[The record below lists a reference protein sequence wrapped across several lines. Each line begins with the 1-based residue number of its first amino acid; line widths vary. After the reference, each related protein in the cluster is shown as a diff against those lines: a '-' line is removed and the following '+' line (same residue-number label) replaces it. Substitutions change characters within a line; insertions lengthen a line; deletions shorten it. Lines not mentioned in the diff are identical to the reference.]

1 MLFGGII
8 SSPRDILTPVQALEL
23 ANVYLENA
31 FKATDPY
38 VALILGHDT
47 EVSLSQAKGAS
58 KRYELQVVREGVA
71 TAYVKLGKLLDTHGR
86 HDEAQACYKKGEK
99 HG

>member
-8 SSPRDILTPVQALEL
+8 ASPRDILTPVQALEL

-38 VALILGHDT
+38 IALTLGHDT
-47 EVSLSQAKGAS
+47 EVSLTQAKSAS
-58 KRYELQVVREGVA
+58 KRYGLQVVREGVA

-86 HDEAQACYKKGEK
+86 RDEAQACYKKGERL
-99 HG
+99 G